1 MLEETSFAI
10 RPTNGTN
17 EIDVWQSVGDVQKIE
32 EKKQIVSFTC
42 ERASGKI
49 HFYRD
54 DIVRITIDPF
64 AQKYASVSP
73 AVVAAP
79 EKVTMHV
86 QEVENGWELKTNA
99 LTVVIER
106 RPFRIT
112 VYDREGKVLVRDVE
126 PVRFQAKG
134 RIRCAHALAPTDV
147 VYGLGE
153 KTGVLN
159 KRGAVWKMWNTDV
172 YAPHNL
178 ETDPLYQSHTYDRKR
193 RRVHVRLLTPSYTD
207 EIGRAHV

>member
-32 EKKQIVSFTC
+32 EKKQIFAFTC

-79 EKVTMHV
+79 EIVWMHV
-86 QEVENGWELKTNA
+86 QEVVNGW
-99 LTVVIER
+99 
-106 RPFRIT
+106 
-112 VYDREGKVLVRDVE
+112 
-126 PVRFQAKG
+126 
-134 RIRCAHALAPTDV
+134 
-147 VYGLGE
+147 
-153 KTGVLN
+153 
-159 KRGAVWKMWNTDV
+159 
-172 YAPHNL
+172 
-178 ETDPLYQSHTYDRKR
+178 
-193 RRVHVRLLTPSYTD
+193 
-207 EIGRAHV
+207 